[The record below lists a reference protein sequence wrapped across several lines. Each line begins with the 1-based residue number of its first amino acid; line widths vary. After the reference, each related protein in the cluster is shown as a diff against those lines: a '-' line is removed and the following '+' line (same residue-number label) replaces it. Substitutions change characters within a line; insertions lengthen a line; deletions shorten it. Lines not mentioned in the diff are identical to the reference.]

1 MLSGEACAGQIGYN
15 DSVHRPLLLLLVL
28 SVAAIAPAGTAE
40 EEAAWAALRRGAIA
54 LVRHADA
61 PGTGDPP
68 GWRLDDCA
76 TQRNLSA
83 AGRADAQA
91 LGSALRAQRVPIA
104 HVLSSPW
111 CRCLDTARLMD
122 VGPVQTEP
130 AFSNAFVLSDRR
142 DELTAGGR
150 AVLRRWRGPGTLVDV
165 THGSNI
171 MALTGRNPA
180 SGEAVVVSLGPEGA
194 LRVEGTFLARS
205 R

>member
-1 MLSGEACAGQIGYN
+1 LARIGYN
-15 DSVHRPLLLLLVL
+15 ASMRRRLLLLAV
-28 SVAAIAPAGTAE
+28 SVAAIVPAGAIE
-40 EEAAWAALRRGAIA
+40 EGAWAALRRGAIA

-83 AGRADAQA
+83 TGRADARA
-91 LGSALRAQRVPIA
+91 LGHALRAERVPIA
-104 HVLSSPW
+104 QVLSSPW

-130 AFSNAFVLSDRR
+130 AFSNAFVLNDRR
-142 DELTAGGR
+142 DELTAEGL
-150 AVLRRWRGPGTLVDV
+150 AVLRRWRGPGTLIVV

-171 MALTGRNPA
+171 TALTGRNPA

-194 LRVEGTFLARS
+194 LHVEGSFLARS

>member
-1 MLSGEACAGQIGYN
+1 VQRRFI
-15 DSVHRPLLLLLVL
+15 LLLA
-28 SVAAIAPAGTAE
+28 VAAALPTAARASE
-40 EEAAWAALRRGAIA
+40 DAAWAALRRGAIA

-68 GWRLDDCA
+68 GWRLGDCT

-83 AGRADAQA
+83 GGRADARA
-91 LGSALRAQRVPIA
+91 LGDALRARRIPITRVI
-104 HVLSSPW
+104 SSPW
-111 CRCLDTARLMD
+111 CRCVDTARLMD

-142 DELTAGGR
+142 EELADAGL
-150 AVLRRWRGPGTLVDV
+150 AVLRGWKGPGTLLVV
-165 THGSNI
+165 SHGSNI

-180 SGEAVVVSLGPEGA
+180 SGEMVVVSLDAQGA
-194 LRVEGTFLARS
+194 LRVQGTVLVRS